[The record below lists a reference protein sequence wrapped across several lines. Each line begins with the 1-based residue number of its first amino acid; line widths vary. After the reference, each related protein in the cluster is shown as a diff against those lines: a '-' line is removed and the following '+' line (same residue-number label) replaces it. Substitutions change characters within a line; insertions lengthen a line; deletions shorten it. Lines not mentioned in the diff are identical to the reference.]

1 MYAAAFADN
10 PAYRFIFSGSAAKP
24 APPGALQ
31 WLFER
36 RACLLLWRKCP
47 VLVVC
52 AAPSPGATAPGKVLA
67 AGALVPSARKHS
79 TLDMVRAGILTW
91 PLFWGMASLRRVL
104 RMSDTPAE
112 LMGPGA
118 PLAGLALGG
127 ELVLMAV
134 HPECQVSLGGEEGG
148 LLAALV
154 CCCCLVH
161 TCAALCSRFA
171 QLGIGPVLACTCGR
185 LTSRLCG
192 IGLVALWQTFT
203 SRPPCRG
210 AVQGQGL
217 GKRVLAALLRLWD
230 GEFGAGGGLVVATQD
245 AVALHLYK
253 KAGFQPVIL
262 QGKEEEQQHAE
273 GGFGNWFLHRP
284 A

>member
-1 MYAAAFADN
+1 MPDPEPGPGTHLGGGYDLRPATPADIPSLAAMYAAAFADN

-134 HPECQVSLGGEEGG
+134 HPECQ
-148 LLAALV
+148 
-154 CCCCLVH
+154 
-161 TCAALCSRFA
+161 
-171 QLGIGPVLACTCGR
+171 
-185 LTSRLCG
+185 
-192 IGLVALWQTFT
+192 
-203 SRPPCRG
+203 
-210 AVQGQGL
+210 GQGL